1 MLCRM
6 GRGAKHAERMQ
17 ELQEINDNI
26 QADNVELRRLLQVA
40 EEEKQELQE
49 MLRAKE
55 ELLAKLQK
63 VEKMDVASQTKVY
76 DVSSC
81 SISSQYETNVGMNLL
96 MKMGY
101 KGGGLGI
108 HGQGATQPLEVVQR
122 P

>member
-1 MLCRM
+1 M

-55 ELLAKLQK
+55 ELLAKL
-63 VEKMDVASQTKVY
+63 
-76 DVSSC
+76 
-81 SISSQYETNVGMNLL
+81 
-96 MKMGY
+96 
-101 KGGGLGI
+101 
-108 HGQGATQPLEVVQR
+108 
-122 P
+122 